1 MGRKNK
7 FLDIKN
13 IKLSFD
19 NKDLEIMILRNLSL
33 TVKEGDFVA
42 ITGASGSGKTSL
54 LRTICGLEHPK
65 EGEIILD
72 HSIMFNKEISVPT
85 EKRNIG
91 LVIQEKVLFPHMNTR
106 QNIEFG
112 ISKRNDKNELSNEIM
127 EKLKIQKLSEK
138 YPYQLSGGES
148 QRVALARSIVMKP
161 KLLLLDEP
169 FSGLDTELK
178 TKIYPEIKS
187 ILDENKIT
195 CLMVTHDLTEVKALA
210 DKLFNLES
218 GKLVEI

>member
-1 MGRKNK
+1 MGRTNK

-13 IKLSFD
+13 INLSFD

-54 LRTICGLEHPK
+54 LRVICGLEIPK

-72 HSIMFNKEISVPT
+72 HSVMFNKEISIPT

-106 QNIEFG
+106 KNIEFG
-112 ISKRNDKNELSNEIM
+112 ISKRKDKNELSNEIM

-187 ILDENKIT
+187 ILDENQIT
-195 CLMVTHDLTEVKALA
+195 CLMVTHDLKEVKALA

>member
-1 MGRKNK
+1 MNRTNK

-19 NKDLEIMILRNLSL
+19 NKDLEIMVLRNLSL
-33 TVKEGDFVA
+33 SVKEGDFIA

-54 LRTICGLEHPK
+54 LRSICGLESPK
-65 EGEIILD
+65 EGQIILD
-72 HSIMFNKEISVPT
+72 NSIMFNKEISIPT
-85 EKRNIG
+85 EQRNIG

-127 EKLKIQKLSEK
+127 EKLKIQQLSEK

-178 TKIYPEIKS
+178 TTIYPEIKS
-187 ILDENKIT
+187 ILNENKIT

>member
-1 MGRKNK
+1 MDRTNK

-54 LRTICGLEHPK
+54 LRTICGLESPK